1 MRRRVFGRGLSV
13 ALAIMMAASMLAGC
27 GKDGTENPPSGI
39 ESVQSSAQEST
50 GGSSTSAGDLA
61 GEAVNSS
68 QGAEL
73 LLASLKTSFAAAKT
87 DTEYEKP
94 LYNVACDHVFSFP
107 CSEKA
112 GYIAFDA
119 FKVYDTPDFERA
131 MRSYNWNTYEDGVIK
146 VAPNG
151 VVQLS
156 EEGSRDVNNGTW
168 GSLNQLYLVQYLDLE
183 TGEKLEKPVVT
194 PFTVEHSVKSPFIR
208 QDVDDENNYLL
219 KWDPVEGAA
228 KYVVYEYYGNAA
240 YDVACVTE
248 GTEVSVKEFERQKKS
263 EELSALFK
271 QDLMKEGYQ
280 VDTEGV
286 AFMNTGVKYSNYD
299 DAGFFLVI
307 AIDGAGNASGISNLV
322 DVQDVAHM
330 LPYRVPQAV
339 VQQEISELSDIPAYV
354 DVEMIDGSTTQMIID
369 YHGAQAYKYP
379 DDGNKI
385 TIRAKVANTGLDSF
399 MITLTGMKYEEV
411 VQGKDYFLSRE
422 DELLS
427 KVIKTEVPVQQVE
440 ITEEE
445 TPGDGTIPGGESSS
459 SESGSS
465 ESESVSE
472 SAQESEVSSEPES
485 SEASE
490 ISSEPESSE
499 ASVASSEPESSEAS
513 VASSEPE
520 SSEAGE
526 TSSEQETPA
535 ASESAGGQQE
545 GVSSDSIQVQ
555 LFNEI
560 AGTVNNNLNLIG
572 KDKVDKVLY
581 ANSDLAAWM
590 SYCLIAQSDVIPV
603 PEEVF
608 GSVAND
614 LNYTT
619 KLLMECYRQNPTC
632 GLIDFQSAKYNSQY
646 QAYVVPYIED
656 REQRFNKT
664 IQEINKAVELSETLV
679 NSSDSDYEKVLKIN
693 DFFRESSS
701 YDYDSCSTDVD
712 IHNLSEQFLDAHAPY
727 GIICNQ
733 YGVCESYSEAFALT
747 ARAAGLE
754 AICETGTMFGGGH
767 EWNRV
772 KVEGSWCVL
781 DVTNNDQEAISNA
794 LFNLSEEQMEGILV
808 PDGSCYLDREG
819 HLALTNRYEYYNSI
833 EAVADSAEDV
843 KAKILSMLAAGD
855 EVRLRVPEAMSQ
867 DEVLAILIDMKKEGT
882 LHISDAKFAF
892 HVLYLKK

>member
-156 EEGSRDVNNGTW
+156 EEGARDVNNGTW

-322 DVQDVAHM
+322 DVKDVAHM

-459 SESGSS
+459 SESSSS

-485 SEASE
+485 SEAS
-490 ISSEPESSE
+490 
-499 ASVASSEPESSEAS
+499 VASSEPESSE
-513 VASSEPE
+513 V
-520 SSEAGE
+520 GE

>member
-322 DVQDVAHM
+322 DVKDVAHM

-465 ESESVSE
+465 ESESVPE
-472 SAQESEVSSEPES
+472 SAQESEV
-485 SEASE
+485 
-490 ISSEPESSE
+490 SSEPESSE
-499 ASVASSEPESSEAS
+499 ASVASSEPESSE
-513 VASSEPE
+513 V
-520 SSEAGE
+520 GE

>member
-322 DVQDVAHM
+322 DVKDVAHM

-459 SESGSS
+459 SESSSS

-485 SEASE
+485 A
-490 ISSEPESSE
+490 E
-499 ASVASSEPESSEAS
+499 ASVASSEPESSE
-513 VASSEPE
+513 V
-520 SSEAGE
+520 GE

>member
-50 GGSSTSAGDLA
+50 GGSSTSDGDLA

-322 DVQDVAHM
+322 DVKDVAHM

-445 TPGDGTIPGGESSS
+445 TPGDGTIPGGES
-459 SESGSS
+459 GSS
-465 ESESVSE
+465 ESESVPE
-472 SAQESEVSSEPES
+472 SSQESEIPSEPES
-485 SEASE
+485 SEASVAP
-490 ISSEPESSE
+490 SEPESSE
-499 ASVASSEPESSEAS
+499 ASVASSEPESSE
-513 VASSEPE
+513 V
-520 SSEAGE
+520 GE

>member
-322 DVQDVAHM
+322 DVKDVAHM

-459 SESGSS
+459 SESSSS

-472 SAQESEVSSEPES
+472 SAQESEV
-485 SEASE
+485 
-490 ISSEPESSE
+490 
-499 ASVASSEPESSEAS
+499 SSEPESSEAS

-867 DEVLAILIDMKKEGT
+867 EEVLAILIDMKKEGT

>member
-194 PFTVEHSVKSPFIR
+194 PFTVEHSAKSPFIR

-322 DVQDVAHM
+322 DVKDVAHM

-459 SESGSS
+459 SESSSS

-485 SEASE
+485 SEAS
-490 ISSEPESSE
+490 
-499 ASVASSEPESSEAS
+499 VASSEPESSE
-513 VASSEPE
+513 V
-520 SSEAGE
+520 GE

>member
-73 LLASLKTSFAAAKT
+73 LLASLKTGFAAAKT

-322 DVQDVAHM
+322 DVKDVAHM

-465 ESESVSE
+465 ESESVPE

-490 ISSEPESSE
+490 ISSEQESSE
-499 ASVASSEPESSEAS
+499 V
-513 VASSEPE
+513 
-520 SSEAGE
+520 GE

>member
-322 DVQDVAHM
+322 DVKDVAHM

-472 SAQESEVSSEPES
+472 SAQESEV
-485 SEASE
+485 
-490 ISSEPESSE
+490 
-499 ASVASSEPESSEAS
+499 SSEPESSEAS